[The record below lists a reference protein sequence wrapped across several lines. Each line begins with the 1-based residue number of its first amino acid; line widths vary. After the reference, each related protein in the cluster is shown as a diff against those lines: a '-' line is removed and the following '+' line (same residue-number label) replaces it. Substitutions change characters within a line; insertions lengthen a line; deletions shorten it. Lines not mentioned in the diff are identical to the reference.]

1 MSTPATSQQRPHLLG
16 AALVLA
22 LMVAGAA
29 AAAMAWLGARADAD
43 PAAQQDALRE
53 ARTRVPLLLSYDVAT
68 LDDDLD
74 RAIDQTTG
82 EFRDDYAEILD
93 KSVRK
98 LAAKRGISTVAEVVG
113 AGVVDGDEDRVTVL
127 VLVNQ
132 TATGR
137 SGEPVVLGSRIE
149 VEMVP
154 DGDTWRIAGYTPL

>member
-1 MSTPATSQQRPHLLG
+1 MSTPATSRQHPHLLG

-22 LMVAGAA
+22 LVAAGAV
-29 AAAMAWLGARADAD
+29 AAAMAWLGVRADAD
-43 PAAQQDALRE
+43 PAAQQEALRE
-53 ARTRVPLLLSYDVAT
+53 ARSRVPLLLSYDVAT